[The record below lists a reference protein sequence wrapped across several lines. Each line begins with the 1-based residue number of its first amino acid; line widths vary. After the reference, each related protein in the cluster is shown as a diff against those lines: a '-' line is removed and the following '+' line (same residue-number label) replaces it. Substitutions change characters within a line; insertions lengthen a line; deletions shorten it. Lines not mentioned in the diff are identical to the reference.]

1 MPNHFSSIGLAVES
15 ESDMEALIHRL
26 APLATAVRQSSK
38 PYWYWSSPCGA
49 ELWLQSNSANQVIG
63 VTPAFR
69 GQSSIQVKLTAR
81 MSRDD
86 SGLDGGFHGWAAP
99 DCFEGSA
106 GAYPFV
112 FDVPDFG
119 NTEKVSLPS
128 TVDLQISAFAHE
140 LRIFD
145 SLEEYEGSQTEEV
158 KYAAESLIPIGL
170 FMADPNSQEPPP
182 ALVVFTG
189 QVTASEKMINSLSG
203 APYYWAL
210 VKTLGG
216 SFDVVIDPELC
227 DSAPQSGNI
236 VSGEF
241 WLCGR
246 VPAPASRG
254 FFQRLFRR

>member
-1 MPNHFSSIGLAVES
+1 MPSHFSSIGLTVDT
-15 ESDMEALIHRL
+15 ESDFETLINRL
-26 APLATAVRQSSK
+26 APLATSVKGSGK

-49 ELWLQSNSANQVIG
+49 ELWLQSNSENQVIG
-63 VTPAFR
+63 ATPAFR
-69 GQSSIQVKLTAR
+69 GQSSIRVKLTAR
-81 MSRDD
+81 ILRDE
-86 SGLDGGFHGWAAP
+86 SGLDGGMHGWAAP
-99 DCFEGSA
+99 DDSDGE

-119 NTEKVSLPS
+119 NTEKISLPS
-128 TVDLQISAFAHE
+128 IVDLQISAFAHE
-140 LRIFD
+140 LQVFD
-145 SLEEYEGSQTEEV
+145 SQEEFDASQTEGLRF
-158 KYAAESLIPIGL
+158 AAESLIPIGL
-170 FMADPNSQEPPP
+170 FMADSDSQQPPP

-189 QVTASEKMINSLSG
+189 QVTASEKKINSFSG
-203 APYYWAL
+203 APYHWAV

-227 DSAPQSGNI
+227 HAVPQPGNI

-246 VPAPASRG
+246 VPVPATRG